1 MLVPTAGLLT
11 AAAKRGAAVGAFN
24 VITVEHAEAITAGA
38 ERAGHAV
45 ILQISENAVRFH
57 GGRPAPIAAAACAI
71 AESAAV
77 PVSLHLD
84 HVTSTELL
92 HLAPECG
99 FSSVMFDASS
109 LRYADNIS
117 ATCEAAEFAH
127 KHGMWIEGELGHI
140 GGKTGPPLDAHAP
153 GARTDPAE
161 AATYVSATGIDALAV
176 AVGSTHAMTS
186 QNAVL
191 DHELIAH
198 IHAALQ
204 VPLVLHGS
212 SGIRED
218 ELVRAACGGIAK
230 INIGTALNVAFRQA
244 IRVEFAHA
252 PNLFD
257 PRTYLTLAR
266 EAMAAVVAHDLELLS
281 R

>member
-1 MLVPTAGLLT
+1 MLVSTAELLT
-11 AAAKRGAAVGAFN
+11 AAAKQGTAVGAFN
-24 VITVEHAEAITAGA
+24 VITMEHAEAIAAGA
-38 ERAGHAV
+38 DRAGHAV
-45 ILQISENAVRFH
+45 ILQISENAVLFH
-57 GGRPAPIAAAACAI
+57 GGRPAPIAAAARAI

-77 PVSLHLD
+77 PTSLHLD

-117 ATCEAAEFAH
+117 ATREAAEFAH
-127 KHGMWIEGELGHI
+127 KHGMWLEGELGQI

-191 DHELIAH
+191 DHELIAQ

-204 VPLVLHGS
+204 LPLVLHGS

-218 ELVRAACGGIAK
+218 ELVRAACSGIAK
-230 INIGTALNVAFRQA
+230 INIGTALNIAFTQA
-244 IRVEFAHA
+244 VRVELAHSL
-252 PNLFD
+252 NLVD
-257 PRTYLTLAR
+257 PRTYLARAR
-266 EAMAAVVAHDLELLS
+266 EAMAAIVAHYLELLS